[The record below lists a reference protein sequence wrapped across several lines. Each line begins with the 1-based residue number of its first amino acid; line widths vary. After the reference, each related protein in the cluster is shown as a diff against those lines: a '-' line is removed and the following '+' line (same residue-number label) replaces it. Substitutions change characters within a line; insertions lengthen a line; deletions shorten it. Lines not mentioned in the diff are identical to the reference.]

1 MSALSSLLRAFTV
14 LAVLAPSLGASAT
27 GEDLSQVGIIKKV
40 ENEAA
45 IVVASAARPAVVG
58 MAVHLK
64 DELRTG
70 AQGRMLVVL
79 RDDTELT
86 LGEKASVVIDRYVYD
101 PDKGIGET
109 FLQTTRGAFRFAT
122 GRMEE
127 LKEKTIVISTS
138 FADIAVRGTEFWGGP
153 IDAKYGVLLLEGEII
168 VSNQAG
174 HVRLSKTGEG
184 TNIAT
189 PLGLPSEP
197 TIWPESKV
205 SRAIETVTLH

>member
-14 LAVLAPSLGASAT
+14 LAVLAPSHGASAT
-27 GEDLSQVGIIKKV
+27 EQDLSQVGIIKKV

-122 GRMEE
+122 GRMER

-174 HVRLSKTGEG
+174 RVRLSKTGEG

-189 PLGLPSEP
+189 PLGPPSEP